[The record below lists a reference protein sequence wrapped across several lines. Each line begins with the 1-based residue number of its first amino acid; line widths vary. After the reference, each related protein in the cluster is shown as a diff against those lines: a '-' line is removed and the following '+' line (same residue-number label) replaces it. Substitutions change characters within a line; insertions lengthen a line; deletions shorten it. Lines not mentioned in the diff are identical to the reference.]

1 MAGQGYKLPEKNDEK
16 DGSGSGDSDEE
27 ETTQVAIAGESGKGA
42 RHSLT
47 NRSATRRSWS
57 ATRTESTRSG

>member
-27 ETTQVAIAGESGKGA
+27 ETTQVVFWNKNDNKNA
-42 RHSLT
+42 
-47 NRSATRRSWS
+47 
-57 ATRTESTRSG
+57 